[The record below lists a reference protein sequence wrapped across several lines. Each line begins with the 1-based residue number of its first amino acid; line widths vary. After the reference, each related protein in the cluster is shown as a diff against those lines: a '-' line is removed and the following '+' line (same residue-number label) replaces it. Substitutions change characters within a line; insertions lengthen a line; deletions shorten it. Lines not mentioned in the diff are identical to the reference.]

1 MGWRVILFLILGAVN
16 TALFIRMI
24 WGPTGLIQYHEL
36 KKEYAHLQ
44 EQIAD
49 LDSGNLAIS
58 QEIRLLQSDRSY
70 MEKMIR
76 ERLHYVRDN
85 ETIYLFEKSKKN

>member
-1 MGWRVILFLILGAVN
+1 MGWRVILFLILGIVN
-16 TALFIRMI
+16 TALFFRMV
-24 WGPTGLIQYHEL
+24 WGPTGLIQYYDL
-36 KKEYAHLQ
+36 KKEYVHLQ
-44 EQIAD
+44 KQIAE

-58 QEIRLLQSDRSY
+58 QEIRLLQADRSY

-85 ETIYLFEKSKKN
+85 ETIYLFEKSKPN